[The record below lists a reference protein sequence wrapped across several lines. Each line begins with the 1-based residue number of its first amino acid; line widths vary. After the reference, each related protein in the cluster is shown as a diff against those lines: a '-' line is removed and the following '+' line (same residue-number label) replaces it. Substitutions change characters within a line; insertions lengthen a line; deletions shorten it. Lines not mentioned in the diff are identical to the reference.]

1 MNTDDYVCTKTEPS
15 VKENNKVPF
24 VMKKQNSTVQKKS
37 RVMPYRLN
45 MFVWKEQKCV
55 IIKVLM

>member
-45 MFVWKEQKCV
+45 MFV
-55 IIKVLM
+55 